1 MANIIIQRDIA
12 TAGSSAFTIPCFV
25 YQQKEHKKAEAS
37 SHTYPTL
44 WLHAPF
50 FMTIGKFQSCFISS
64 NKFLSWLLMHFKAG
78 IIIFSDHF
86 LLKCTEKPLCWFPG
100 ASSSSS
106 VMLLLVCSP
115 PLPAGGSTC
124 YSFSVS
130 LTSVWME
137 FIWPIPCS
145 LHYFGDRQLLSGALI
160 KT

>member
-1 MANIIIQRDIA
+1 MQLQDQAPPTFNILCTSRQK
-12 TAGSSAFTIPCFV
+12 
-25 YQQKEHKKAEAS
+25 KEHKKTEGS
-37 SHTYPTL
+37 PHTCPTL

-86 LLKCTEKPLCWFPG
+86 LLKCSEKPLCWFPG

-106 VMLLLVCSP
+106 VMLLLVRSP
-115 PLPAGGSTC
+115 PPLAGGSNC

-137 FIWPIPCS
+137 YIWPIPCS